1 MDLSEVIE
9 EMERLALDSGSDFAS
24 DEELQHL
31 NTQECRRGGGLVQ
44 NIGGME
50 MAVSTEN
57 GNSRTSENLIDGYT
71 NDNDDIDNDDDD
83 DDDIEIDTPLA
94 RQENVGMADP
104 SSRAAQGNTQP
115 LNRGYNSLCHR
126 YYTPYP
132 RP

>member
-9 EMERLALDSGSDFAS
+9 EMERLALDLGSDFES
-24 DEELQHL
+24 DEELPNL
-31 NTQECRRGGGLVQ
+31 NTRECGRGDGSIQ
-44 NIGGME
+44 RIGGME
-50 MAVSTEN
+50 MAVSAEN
-57 GNSRTSENLIDGYT
+57 GNSRASENLIDGYT
-71 NDNDDIDNDDDD
+71 NGDDD
-83 DDDIEIDTPLA
+83 DDDIEIETPLA
-94 RQENVGMADP
+94 RQENVGMTDP